1 MGKSLYG
8 TEADPVNCSFFLRI
22 GACRHGQNCPKR
34 HVFPNFGNTLMIHH
48 LWIPPK
54 RILNKPK
61 ELAKHYDRFCEDL
74 LEECLKY
81 GNVMDFQALKN
92 VGDHMIGNVFLKF
105 SDEDE
110 AADCLKHLRNRF
122 YAGRKVSADF
132 SPIADFDNA
141 RCRDYQ
147 TNSCKRGNFCNFAH
161 FMRNPRWTADHL
173 NSMSAQERLKRK
185 RRKLRAKRTKDGW
198 PAFPVAGSTSER
210 KRVLEKWNNLL
221 KEQRAAQG
229 KAIPPGLENI
239 FLKDEITESDSKIKN
254 DNQNHQSGL
263 QLFRPGMDG

>member
-1 MGKSLYG
+1 MG
-8 TEADPVNCSFFLRI
+8 
-22 GACRHGQNCPKR
+22 
-34 HVFPNFGNTLMIHH
+34 
-48 LWIPPK
+48 
-54 RILNKPK
+54 
-61 ELAKHYDRFCEDL
+61 
-74 LEECLKY
+74 Y
-81 GNVMDFQALKN
+81 GNVMDFQSLKN

-185 RRKLRAKRTKDGW
+185 R
-198 PAFPVAGSTSER
+198 
-210 KRVLEKWNNLL
+210 VLEKWNNLL

-229 KAIPPGLENI
+229 KAIPPDLENI
-239 FLKDEITESDSKIKN
+239 FLK
-254 DNQNHQSGL
+254 
-263 QLFRPGMDG
+263 